1 MSTDLRE
8 ELDALARTQTFSPD
22 PSAWDR
28 GRRARR
34 RTRVAAGMA
43 AVAVVAVVAGA
54 GALALQPDREAHTA
68 STGDVVS

>member
-8 ELDALARTQTFSPD
+8 ELDALANTQTFSPD

-34 RTRVAAGMA
+34 RTRLAAGAA

-54 GALALQPDREAHTA
+54 GVLAVRPRGCRAGRGGRA
-68 STGDVVS
+68 